1 MISLEIN
8 KTMRRERRSRQRQLS
23 CPLFLAS
30 NWNSF
35 AFVIGIA
42 VALIAQTEAFFIQPI
57 KFTGGIRHRPRPFS
71 RPLFYGG
78 GSSGNEKDGFDAGT
92 LSDRLQEMRV
102 NMMEEDL
109 LRPPNPDLSPQEFV
123 LELLRALWENSEPMP
138 DSGFRVLLRT
148 STEDWRSILYQS
160 VGAPASADQEVVASA
175 LGEAMGRPKNQF
187 AILVAEA
194 EKYVST
200 FPSEPLNYA
209 DVDGTCWVECR
220 LRESVT
226 NELLVVIGW
235 QLEQR
240 SDGAWLV
247 DGIDWQDFRDKFRPG
262 IGREEWVRICG

>member
-1 MISLEIN
+1 MIAPERN
-8 KTMRRERRSRQRQLS
+8 KKMRRERSSGPRQLS

-30 NWNSF
+30 KWNRF
-35 AFVIGIA
+35 AFVIGVA
-42 VALIAQTEAFFIQPI
+42 VALIAQTEAFYTQPI
-57 KFTGGIRHRPRPFS
+57 TFTGGIRHRS
-71 RPLFYGG
+71 TLLFYDGR
-78 GSSGNEKDGFDAGT
+78 SSGGEKDAFDAGT

-109 LRPPNPDLSPQEFV
+109 LRPPNPDLSPLEFV
-123 LELLRALWENSEPMP
+123 LELLRALWENSEPLP

-148 STEDWRSILYQS
+148 STKEWRRHLYES
-160 VGAPASADQEVVASA
+160 VGAPESADQEVVASA

-200 FPSEPLNYA
+200 FPSEPLDYA
-209 DVDGTCWVECR
+209 DGTCWVECR
-220 LRESVT
+220 LRDSIT

-247 DGIDWQDFRDKFRPG
+247 DAIDWQG
-262 IGREEWVRICG
+262 E

>member
-1 MISLEIN
+1 MISLESN
-8 KTMRRERRSRQRQLS
+8 KNMRRERCSGQRQLS
-23 CPLFLAS
+23 CPLFRAS

-35 AFVIGIA
+35 ALVIVVA
-42 VALIAQTEAFFIQPI
+42 AALISQTEAFFTQSMT
-57 KFTGGIRHRPRPFS
+57 FRGGIRHRPGL
-71 RPLFYGG
+71 LFYGG
-78 GSSGNEKDGFDAGT
+78 GSSGDEKDGFDAGT
-92 LSDRLQEMRV
+92 LSDRLREMRV

-123 LELLRALWENSEPMP
+123 LELLRALWENSEPLP

-148 STEDWRSILYQS
+148 STKEWRRHLYES
-160 VGAPASADQEVVASA
+160 VGAPDSADQEVVASA

-187 AILVAEA
+187 GILVAEA

-200 FPSEPLNYA
+200 FPSEPLDYA
-209 DVDGTCWVECR
+209 DGTCWVESR
-220 LRESVT
+220 LRDSVT

-247 DGIDWQDFRDKFRPG
+247 DAIDWQG
-262 IGREEWVRICG
+262 E